1 MTINAALGGQ
11 GDIESAAYVNSYN
24 PADLCQN
31 YLGDTGVTG
40 LGTTVPNVTYSFIAT
55 GQSDFV
61 VVVNTTGTTTSSEFS
76 GTIFQD
82 SSTSLRDLVP
92 VRHIRPEGTSP
103 LLEESLCAARSS
115 SRAEIGLFSA
125 GSTHRR
131 DFHCIVLRGNRVTA
145 APHRN
150 NAFTY

>member
-1 MTINAALGGQ
+1 VTINAALGGQ

-40 LGTTVPNVTYSFIAT
+40 LGTTVPNVTYSFIVP

-76 GTIFQD
+76 GTVSGF
-82 SSTSLRDLVP
+82 
-92 VRHIRPEGTSP
+92 
-103 LLEESLCAARSS
+103 
-115 SRAEIGLFSA
+115 F
-125 GSTHRR
+125 
-131 DFHCIVLRGNRVTA
+131 DFTPGPGPCPAH
-145 APHRN
+145 
-150 NAFTY
+150 